1 MTYPIK
7 EAVMAHAAEMTA
19 LRRHFHEHPE
29 LSKKE
34 FQTMAYIETILND
47 LGIAYHHVDK
57 GGIIAWIEGKGP
69 GKTILLRTDI
79 DALPIQETEQ
89 NLSQHR
95 VCCSQN
101 PGVMHACGHDGHMA
115 MLITA
120 MKILHEWKDQWDGT
134 IVFMFEQGEEESG
147 PLAYLLKYLQRDSGF
162 HIDTCYATHVRWDV
176 PAGKI
181 AICHTAPMAGGF
193 GFEIKLKGHGGHG
206 SRPDLARSPIDC
218 FHTFYSDIQALRMR
232 AVSPMECL
240 SVSIGSVHSGTVLNV
255 IPDELTFAGTARFFS
270 YDKAGKRFYEEFLQL
285 LDSRCRDYGCTYE
298 VLHMPKPLYEVQNN
312 PACVKLAEEAVKKY
326 IGPDVLY
333 DVEPWM
339 ASESFAITTRL
350 YPGVLIFTGIENKEK
365 GCGANHHTAQFDLDE
380 DGLAYGAMTCLG
392 YTLDFLAE
400 KPDLP
405 FTPDDEPL
413 DELVE
418 RNT

>member
-1 MTYPIK
+1 MTYAIK
-7 EAVMAHAAEMTA
+7 EAVMAHAGEMIA

-34 FQTMAYIETILND
+34 FQTMAYIEGMLKD

-57 GGIIAWIEGKGP
+57 GGIIAWIDGKGP

-79 DALPIQETEQ
+79 DALPIQETPE
-89 NLSQHR
+89 NLSKPR

-115 MLITA
+115 MLLTA
-120 MKILHEWKDQWDGT
+120 MKILHEWKDQWNGK

-218 FHTFYSDIQALRMR
+218 FHAFYSDIQGLRMR

-240 SVSIGSVHSGTVLNV
+240 SVSIGSLHSGTVLNV

-270 YDKAGKRFYEEFLQL
+270 YDKAGKRFYEEFLHL
-285 LDSRCRDYGCTYE
+285 LESRCRDYGCTYE

-312 PACVKLAEEAVKKY
+312 PVCVKLAEEAVKKY
-326 IGPDVLY
+326 IGPDTLY

-350 YPGVLIFTGIENKEK
+350 YPGVLVFTGIENTAK
-365 GCGANHHTAQFDLDE
+365 GCGANHHTARFDMDE

-392 YTLDFLAE
+392 YTLDFLSE